1 MKQPRSSILY
11 TALFAGVKTSILV
24 LTALPAQA
32 QSYQNSVSE
41 RTRNNQGL
49 RGSYYELTRSDLLF
63 AEGEASSQYSLG
75 QIAAGQKVEVLK
87 MNKHMA
93 RVRLSDGRVVFV
105 RNRLLKPA
113 SESPSHNQTR
123 ADSPAPLPPSR
134 PTSTK
139 MNPAPSLPPM
149 RSLVADQAGTSTGGS
164 AAGASTATG
173 TDRPS
178 ATTPASAAPSSVTAV
193 VPAPV
198 QQNRPPEK
206 PSLTTATVDS
216 AGRAP
221 VPVVAPTSVR
231 IIPMAK
237 SGDKIYHVPLPETR
251 ALPET
256 ASAGSGITTASLQ
269 TAGTPPAVPTSAD
282 ATVLPTLGDKKTEPS
297 SQTAATGTGAATGG
311 TGTPRV
317 HIVITPGSVEKVPE
331 PPKPPVAAKAQPAN
345 PAPKCDPTREWQ
357 SPLRSQYRVT
367 SCIGNERGGD
377 RLHAGLDIAGGKA
390 GERGAP
396 IMAVASGHV
405 IRSGFAQGY
414 GCLVIVQHDTCPK
427 QTGKLYSTQR
437 CTTRYAHMQTKTVR
451 QNGRNIKICD
461 VPEEGTRV
469 TSCSR
474 VGGMSGTGSSGRAT
488 DYPSHL
494 HFEMRDDSESVVFN
508 PLVALPDITQ
518 NKSYQAEGSYK
529 CESRKQILAVDAEDL
544 HDGNL
549 KVRLAAPRE
558 AVQ

>member
-11 TALFAGVKTSILV
+11 AALFAGVKTSILV

-32 QSYQNSVSE
+32 QSYQSSVSE
-41 RTRNNQGL
+41 RTRSNQGL

-113 SESPSHNQTR
+113 SESPSRSQTR

-134 PTSTK
+134 PASAK
-139 MNPAPSLPPM
+139 MSPPPSLPPM
-149 RSLVADQAGTSTGGS
+149 RSLVADQAGTGTGGS
-164 AAGASTATG
+164 AAGASTAAG

-178 ATTPASAAPSSVTAV
+178 VTTPASSSTPGSVTAV
-193 VPAPV
+193 IPTPV
-198 QQNRPPEK
+198 QQNKTPEK

-237 SGDKIYHVPLPETR
+237 SGDRIYHVPLPETR

-256 ASAGSGITTASLQ
+256 ASAGSGVTTASLQ
-269 TAGTPPAVPTSAD
+269 PAGTSAAAPVSSD
-282 ATVLPTLGDKKTEPS
+282 ATVLPTLADKKVEP
-297 SQTAATGTGAATGG
+297 SQTAGSGTSAATGA

-331 PPKPPVAAKAQPAN
+331 PPKPPTSAKAQPA

-357 SPLRSQYRVT
+357 TPLRSQYRVT

-377 RLHAGLDIAGGKA
+377 RLHAGLDIAGAKA

-414 GCLVIVQHDTCPK
+414 GCLVIVQHDACPK

-469 TSCSR
+469 TACSR